1 MIEVEI
7 ARARRTCSQGQ
18 GAGGVLGHQRRWVK
32 RRGDRAGI
40 TVALMTGAPFAGG
53 SAGLVIAAAAIVDA
67 LVASGS
73 GDSSS

>member
-1 MIEVEI
+1 VIEVAI
-7 ARARRTCSQGQ
+7 ARARRTCSQG
-18 GAGGVLGHQRRWVK
+18 AGGVLEHQQRWVK